1 MNAVDAV
8 LRFLLVD
15 VDGVLALD
23 QGLTAAGVRAACLS
37 VRDEAGARMA
47 LSCATFDA
55 VIVADGSAQP
65 QVPAWLLALNAGRA
79 PLWLVVRPEVER
91 AAFDFAVGV
100 PAVAEVFTLTN
111 LFRMPHWLAQ
121 RKNLVTPAMIDERMA
136 QVGDKWPGVLLWY
149 QVYPDGRQRMPFA
162 SPGIH
167 DLFGF
172 TPEEVREDCTAV
184 MQRIHPDD
192 LQRTYAQIAEA
203 MNTLTPARYDFR
215 FENPTKGWQWVENFS
230 KPVAQDDGSV
240 IWYGFAQDV
249 TERKKVEA
257 ELQVHR
263 ENLQALVDQRTA
275 QLAEAQER
283 AEAANMAKSAFL
295 ANMSHE
301 IRTPMNAILGLTHL
315 LQRSEVTP
323 QQNERLDNIEKAAKH
338 LLSILNDVLDLSKIE
353 AGKLELDQD
362 DFHLSAVLD
371 HVMSLISEGARGK
384 GLQVEVQACP
394 DASWLRGDAT
404 RLRQALLNF
413 ASNAV
418 KFTAQGGVKLSA
430 HVLADEGDAMM
441 IRFEVQDTGIGLTT
455 EQQARMFQAFEQA
468 DASTTRQFGGTGLG
482 LAITKRLAGLMGGE
496 VGVSSQL
503 GQGSTFWFTARL
515 QRGRGVLPATHA
527 PAARGHRSGEA
538 EHELRRLHAG
548 ARILMAEDNLINREV
563 ALELLHGVGLQVD
576 TAVHGR
582 EAVDRARA
590 ADYDLIL
597 MDMQMPELDGLQA
610 AAQIRQMPR
619 HAHTPIV
626 AMTAN
631 AFLEDRLACLAV
643 GMNDHISK
651 PVDPRMLYVKLL
663 QALGPLPSQPPDAAC
678 RPLGPASP
686 GALVSAP
693 AMARG
698 PSPLARLASVAGL
711 DVGQGMGFAGDNA
724 ELYLRLLPV
733 FAERHSGD
741 ADQMRHRWAEGD
753 IHGVGQLAHA
763 LKSVAGSLGA
773 VHLHAATEA
782 LEHAARRQASP
793 DQVVEL
799 IDEVARHLGH
809 LMGQLQEVL
818 AVQA

>member
-1 MNAVDAV
+1 M

-15 VDGVLALD
+15 VDGTLAVDQVLP
-23 QGLTAAGVRAACLS
+23 AAGVTAACMS

-55 VIVADGSAQP
+55 VIVSDGSDRP
-65 QVPAWLLALNAGRA
+65 QAPAWLLSLGTGKA
-79 PLWLVVRPEVER
+79 PLWLVVRPEAER
-91 AAFDFAVGV
+91 VTLQSV
-100 PAVAEVFTLTN
+100 PTAVAEVFTTAS
-111 LFRMPHWLAQ
+111 LFRMPHWLHQ
-121 RKNLVTPAMIDERMA
+121 RKHLVTPAMIDERMA
-136 QVGDKWPGVLLWY
+136 QVGDNWPGVLLWY
-149 QVYPDGRQRMPFA
+149 QVYGDGRQRMPFA

-184 MQRIHPDD
+184 MERIHPDD
-192 LQRTYAQIAEA
+192 QQRTYAQIAEA
-203 MNTLTPARYDFR
+203 MSTLTPARYDFR
-215 FENPTKGWQWVENFS
+215 FHNPNKGWQWVENFS
-230 KPVAQDDGSV
+230 KPVAQADGSV

-257 ELQVHR
+257 ELQAHR
-263 ENLQALVDQRTA
+263 ENLQALVDQRTV

-353 AGKLELDQD
+353 AGKLELDLD

-371 HVMSLISEGARGK
+371 HVMSLIAEGARAK
-384 GLQVEVQACP
+384 GLRVEVQASP
-394 DASWLRGDAT
+394 EASWLRGDAT

-418 KFTAQGGVKLSA
+418 KFTAQGSVKLRA
-430 HVLADEGDAMM
+430 RVLADEGEVMVV
-441 IRFEVQDTGIGLTT
+441 RFEVEDTGIGLTP
-455 EQQARMFQAFEQA
+455 EQQSRMFQTFEQA

-482 LAITKRLAGLMGGE
+482 LAITKRLASLMGGD
-496 VGVSSQL
+496 VGVDSRV

-515 QRGRGVLPATHA
+515 QRGHGVLPVAV
-527 PAARGHRSGEA
+527 PPMARGTPTGDA
-538 EHELRRLHAG
+538 EHELRRLHTG
-548 ARILMAEDNLINREV
+548 ARVLMAEDNLINREV
-563 ALELLHGVGLQVD
+563 ALELLHGVGLHVD
-576 TAVHGR
+576 TAVNGR
-582 EAVDRARA
+582 EAVERAQA

-610 AAQIRQMPR
+610 AGEIRKMRR

-631 AFLEDRLACLAV
+631 AFLEDRMACLAV

-651 PVDPRMLYVKLL
+651 PVDPRTLYAKLL
-663 QALGPLPSQPPDAAC
+663 QALGPMPTQPQAP
-678 RPLGPASP
+678 GPGGHGRAP
-686 GALVSAP
+686 GAASA
-693 AMARG
+693 AG
-698 PSPLARLASVAGL
+698 PSRLARLAGIPGLNVA
-711 DVGQGMGFAGDNA
+711 QGMGFAGDNA

-733 FAERHSGD
+733 FTERHAGD
-741 ADQMRHRWAEGD
+741 AQQMRHRWAHGD
-753 IHGVGQLAHA
+753 VEGVGQLAHA

-773 VHLHAATEA
+773 TDLHTATEA
-782 LEHAARRQASP
+782 LEHAAGRKAAPER
-793 DQVVEL
+793 VVEL
-799 IDEVARHLGH
+799 IDEVGRHLDH
-809 LMGQLQEVL
+809 LMAELQGAL
-818 AVQA
+818 TAAA

>member
-1 MNAVDAV
+1 V
-8 LRFLLVD
+8 
-15 VDGVLALD
+15 
-23 QGLTAAGVRAACLS
+23 
-37 VRDEAGARMA
+37 
-47 LSCATFDA
+47 
-55 VIVADGSAQP
+55 
-65 QVPAWLLALNAGRA
+65 
-79 PLWLVVRPEVER
+79 
-91 AAFDFAVGV
+91 
-100 PAVAEVFTLTN
+100 
-111 LFRMPHWLAQ
+111 PHWLHQ

-149 QVYPDGRQRMPFA
+149 QVYADGRQRMPFA
-162 SPGIH
+162 SPGIV

-203 MNTLTPARYDFR
+203 MSTLTPARYDFR
-215 FENPTKGWQWVENFS
+215 FHNPNKGWQWVENFS

-249 TERKKVEA
+249 TERKNVEA

-263 ENLQALVDQRTA
+263 ENLQALVDQRTM

-371 HVMSLISEGARGK
+371 HVMSLIAEGARGK
-384 GLQVEVQACP
+384 GLRVDVETSP
-394 DASWLRGDAT
+394 EASWLRGDAT

-418 KFTAQGGVKLSA
+418 KFTAQGGVKLRTR
-430 HVLADEGDAMM
+430 VLADEGEAMM
-441 IRFEVQDTGIGLTT
+441 IRFEVEDTGIGLTP
-455 EQQARMFQAFEQA
+455 EQKSRMFQAFEQA

-482 LAITKRLAGLMGGE
+482 LAITKRLASLMGGE
-496 VGVSSQL
+496 VGVDSQV
-503 GQGSTFWFTARL
+503 GHGSTFWFTARL
-515 QRGRGVLPATHA
+515 QRGHGVLPVANPPTVRGAAT
-527 PAARGHRSGEA
+527 GDA
-538 EHELRRLHAG
+538 EYELRRLHTG

-563 ALELLHGVGLQVD
+563 ALELLHGVGLHVD
-576 TAVHGR
+576 TAVNGR
-582 EAVDRARA
+582 EAVDQARV

-610 AAQIRQMPR
+610 ATEIRQMAR

-631 AFLEDRLACLAV
+631 AFLEDRMACLAV

-651 PVDPRMLYVKLL
+651 PVDPRTLYAKLL
-663 QALGPLPSQPPDAAC
+663 QGLSHRLQEAAPATHAHASDPS
-678 RPLGPASP
+678 
-686 GALVSAP
+686 GASAP
-693 AMARG
+693 APAAASSDGAGG
-698 PSPLARLASVAGL
+698 PSPLVRLAVIPGL
-711 DVGQGMGFAGDNA
+711 DVAQGMGFAGDNL

-733 FAERHSGD
+733 FRERHAGD
-741 ADQMRHRWAEGD
+741 ADQMRTRWADGD
-753 IHGVGQLAHA
+753 MEGVGQLAHA

-773 VHLHAATEA
+773 VELHKATEA
-782 LEHAARRQASP
+782 LEHAARRKESPQAL
-793 DQVVEL
+793 VAL
-799 IDEVARHLGH
+799 IDAVACKLDHIMAELQQA
-809 LMGQLQEVL
+809 LMVD
-818 AVQA
+818 A